1 MDNSTP
7 RRRQRLP
14 TRLLRHWP
22 LIALLIGAALTAAC
36 GDDAVPDQE
45 QIQPVAAATV
55 GRPPDPTA
63 VPTAVPIPEPSAADL
78 AVGNRTLEPPPTPS
92 FTPTPPPTPT
102 HTPTAT
108 PEPDRDCSDFDAW
121 QEAQD
126 FYQSAGGPGS
136 DPHRLDGD
144 GDGVACEKL
153 PGAPE
158 PTATPSATPTAT
170 QSPASSE
177 PPGLPSGC
185 VPGGDLDDPE
195 LISTCNAAA
204 MAGLETYSFEMTLSL
219 APSLALVPAPPGAE
233 VGAMTIAGAVSLPDT
248 MQFTLSVGGGGFRLE
263 IPSIQIGDDIYVK
276 DPMLDAW
283 YKDSVGSTAGEGLL
297 AIEQLKQV
305 DQPLS
310 GTATLSGV
318 VTLDDGTRAYELLA
332 EVSDVLVGNLD
343 LDQLGARSGSAS
355 VLVGVEDFLSREINV
370 EIENQDGRLETL
382 VVITF
387 SGFNDPVT
395 IEPPEEYEDIST
407 LQGPI
412 AAPTPQGGAAVGP
425 IPSPSPSAVL
435 HGINRDWDGN
445 VQAFFSDT
453 VHVNG
458 FVELRVE
465 DSDGVGW
472 SLPLLIGDGTSSL
485 TFNASPEGKP
495 ALVPGE
501 STIVGFVFL
510 EADAEIVDDKGQPAD
525 LDLEPWTYPA
535 DIAAPSTDAPW
546 LEGVTQNPAGSI
558 VLTFTEGVNVTGKS
572 ELKVGLAPSGELD
585 LDASFSDGSAE
596 MKFCLPNGATALPA
610 GATVAGF
617 SLPDGTAITD
627 ADGNGAQFAFQ
638 PYTTSAAMEV
648 ASAAGTCG

>member
-1 MDNSTP
+1 MDSASP
-7 RRRQRLP
+7 QRRRHHYPLSI
-14 TRLLRHWP
+14 LL
-22 LIALLIGAALTAAC
+22 LVAALVAAC
-36 GDDAVPDQE
+36 GDDAVPDQQ
-45 QIQPVAAATV
+45 QIQPIAAATV
-55 GRPPDPTA
+55 VRPPDPTA
-63 VPTAVPIPEPSAADL
+63 NPTAVPIPEPSAADL
-78 AVGNRTLEPPPTPS
+78 AAGNRTLEPPPTPS

-121 QEAQD
+121 QAAQD
-126 FYQSAGGPGS
+126 FFLSAGGPGS

-185 VPGGDLDDPE
+185 VPGGDLDDPQ

-204 MAGLETYSFEMTLSL
+204 MARLETYSFEMTLSL
-219 APSLALVPAPPGAE
+219 APSLALAPDPPGAE

-248 MQFTLSVGGGGFRLE
+248 MQFTLSVGAGGFRLE

-276 DPMLDAW
+276 DPLLNAW
-283 YKDSVGSTAGEGLL
+283 YKDSAGSAAGEGLL

-305 DQPLS
+305 DEPLS
-310 GTATLSGV
+310 GSATLSGV
-318 VTLDDGTRAYELLA
+318 AALDDGTRVYELLA
-332 EVSDVLVGNLD
+332 EVSDVLVGSLD
-343 LDQLGARSGSAS
+343 LEQLGARSGSAS

-382 VVITF
+382 VAITF

-395 IEPPEEYEDIST
+395 IEPPEEYEDISS
-407 LQGPI
+407 LQGPR

-510 EADAEIVDDKGQPAD
+510 EADAEIVDDNGQPVD

-535 DIAAPSTDAPW
+535 DIAAPLTDAPW

-572 ELKVGLAPSGELD
+572 RLKVGLAPSGELD
-585 LDASFSDGSAE
+585 LDSDFTDGSAE
-596 MKFCLPNGATALPA
+596 MKFCQPNGATALAA

-617 SLPDGTAITD
+617 ALPEGTAITD

>member
-1 MDNSTP
+1 MDSASP
-7 RRRQRLP
+7 QRRRHHYPLSI
-14 TRLLRHWP
+14 LL
-22 LIALLIGAALTAAC
+22 LVAALVAAC
-36 GDDAVPDQE
+36 GDDAVPDQ
-45 QIQPVAAATV
+45 QRIQPIAAATV
-55 GRPPDPTA
+55 VRPPDPTA
-63 VPTAVPIPEPSAADL
+63 NPTAVPIPEPSAADL
-78 AVGNRTLEPPPTPS
+78 AAGNRTLEPPPTPS

-121 QEAQD
+121 QAAQD
-126 FYQSAGGPGS
+126 FFLSAGGPGS
-136 DPHRLDGD
+136 DPHSLDGD
-144 GDGVACEKL
+144 GDGVACEDL

-170 QSPASSE
+170 QSPASPE
-177 PPGLPSGC
+177 PPGLPSRC
-185 VPGGDLDDPE
+185 VPGGDLDDPQ

-204 MAGLETYSFEMTLSL
+204 MARLETYSFEMTLSL
-219 APSLALVPAPPGAE
+219 APSLALAPDPPGAE
-233 VGAMTIAGAVSLPDT
+233 VGTMTIAGAVLLPNA
-248 MQFTLSVGGGGFRLE
+248 MQFTLSVGAGAFLLE
-263 IPSIQIGDDIYVK
+263 IPTIRIGADTYVK
-276 DPMLDAW
+276 DPLLNAW
-283 YKDSVGSTAGEGLL
+283 YKDSAGAAGEGLL

-305 DQPLS
+305 DEPLS
-310 GTATLSGV
+310 GSATLSGV
-318 VTLDDGTRAYELLA
+318 AALDDGTRVYELLA
-332 EVSDVLVGNLD
+332 DVNDVLVGNLD
-343 LDQLGARSGSAS
+343 LEQLGAQSGSAS
-355 VLVGVEDFLSREINV
+355 VLVGVEDFLSRKINV
-370 EIENQDGRLETL
+370 EIKNQDGRLETL
-382 VVITF
+382 VAITF

-407 LQGPI
+407 LQDPI
-412 AAPTPQGGAAVGP
+412 AAPTPPGGAAVGP

-472 SLPLLIGDGTSSL
+472 SLPLFIGDGTSSL

-510 EADAEIVDDKGQPAD
+510 EADAEIVDDNGQPVD

-546 LEGVTQNPAGSI
+546 LEGITQNSAGSI

-572 ELKVGLAPSGELD
+572 GLKVGLAPSGELD
-585 LDASFSDGSAE
+585 LDAR
-596 MKFCLPNGATALPA
+596 LL
-610 GATVAGF
+610 
-617 SLPDGTAITD
+617 
-627 ADGNGAQFAFQ
+627 
-638 PYTTSAAMEV
+638 
-648 ASAAGTCG
+648 